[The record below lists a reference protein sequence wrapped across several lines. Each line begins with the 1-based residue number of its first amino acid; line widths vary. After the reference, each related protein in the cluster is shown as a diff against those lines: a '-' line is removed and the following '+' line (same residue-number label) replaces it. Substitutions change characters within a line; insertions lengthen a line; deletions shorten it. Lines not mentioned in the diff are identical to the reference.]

1 MSGLALKYSKKAF
14 TAMKKDVHSHSA
26 KLKRAG
32 SRALNKTAVS
42 GRKITVDEV
51 RKEINIKAG
60 AARKQVSLRR
70 SRPSTLKSVL
80 LVKHKP
86 IPLAAYAG
94 VRQTKKG
101 VSVQM
106 MKSKPRK
113 LFKGAFIAT
122 MPSGHRGVYRRKGK
136 GRLPIQELYGPNVQS
151 VFVEKVLLIQDK
163 TLPVLEKNLDHEIR
177 YELSK

>member
-14 TAMKKDVHSHSA
+14 KAMKNDVHSHSA

-32 SRALNKTAVS
+32 SRALNKTATT
-42 GRKITVDEV
+42 GRKISVKEV
-51 RKEINIKAG
+51 RNEINIKAG
-60 AARKQVSLRR
+60 AARKQIGIRR
-70 SRPSTLKSVL
+70 ARPLNLKSVL
-80 LVKHKP
+80 LVKYKP

-122 MPSGHRGVYRRKGK
+122 MPSGHKGVFLRKGK

-151 VFVEKVLLIQDK
+151 VFVEKTMLIEDQS
-163 TLPVLEKNLDHEIR
+163 LPVLEKNLKHEIA
-177 YELSK
+177 YEMSK